1 MAQGNG
7 KKKPR
12 REYTVSSKAL
22 AQRRHNSA
30 LMPAET
36 EEEKNYNA
44 RYIDHIMK
52 VHEISTH
59 AIKGDLA
66 SLKSCFIA
74 YVQLCQA
81 DGFKISN
88 LSAYAA
94 MGMTAC
100 QFDYLKKKDDPAIRE
115 LVNMVL
121 SICSL
126 SRETLISDNKL
137 NPVIGIFWQRNF
149 DGLRNDTEQVQNAL
163 ETDERYETDRSY
175 EERYKD
181 MI

>member
-1 MAQGNG
+1 MAQSNG

-36 EEEKNYNA
+36 EEERNYNA

-52 VHEISTH
+52 VHEISRH
-59 AIKGDLA
+59 AIKGDLT
-66 SLKSCFIA
+66 SLKSCFVA

-94 MGMTAC
+94 MGLTQT
-100 QFDYLKKKDDPAIRE
+100 QFNTLKKKDDPEAKE

-126 SRETLISDNKL
+126 SRETLIADSKL
-137 NPVIGIFWQRNF
+137 NPVIGIFWQRNY
-149 DGLRNDTEQVQNAL
+149 DGLRNDTEQVQNAN
-163 ETDERYETDRSY
+163 ETDEGYETDRSY
-175 EERYKD
+175 EERYMD
-181 MI
+181 LI